1 MSMEQI
7 QQKTSKQRRT
17 GDMEGGE
24 VCKSLTEDDFL
35 LCIDHI
41 GKRLFLILNDSNAN
55 SYDENCDLN
64 YTLMR
69 ISL

>member
-1 MSMEQI
+1 
-7 QQKTSKQRRT
+7 
-17 GDMEGGE
+17 MEGGE

-55 SYDENCDLN
+55 SYDENCDLAVRKLYPN
-64 YTLMR
+64 ENIT
-69 ISL
+69 INFS